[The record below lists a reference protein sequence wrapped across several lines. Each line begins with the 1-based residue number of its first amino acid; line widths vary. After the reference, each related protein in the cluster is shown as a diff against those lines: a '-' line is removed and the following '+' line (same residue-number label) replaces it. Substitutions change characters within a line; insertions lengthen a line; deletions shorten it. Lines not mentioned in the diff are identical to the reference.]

1 MFERVDLPIDPLNQ
15 ALAQMSEKRTPPR
28 DAALAFMRQH
38 PQVWKAWLPEHVATK
53 VEGGL

>member
-1 MFERVDLPIDPLNQ
+1 VDLPIDTLNQ

-38 PQVWKAWLPEHVATK
+38 PHVWKAWLPEQVATK